1 MIETYVQNIQ
11 KALNGFDPDTLIILG
26 SGLNVV
32 ADKVRD
38 KIIVPYTQIGF
49 PKITVEGHKGEL
61 IAGYLSK
68 RKVLCMNGR
77 YHLYEG
83 HPAPLVKDMMSAY
96 QKIGIKEVIAT
107 NAAGSLRKDMPAGSL
122 MMITDHVN
130 FSGQNPL
137 IGVNNDKEG
146 PRFPDMSNAYDPDL
160 QEKMR
165 QTAKENKIKLFEG
178 TYFFVVGPNFET
190 RAEIKAFRTLGADAV
205 GMSTVPEVITAVY
218 FGMKVLGI
226 SVITNQSADIQNS
239 PLSHEETLMEANMA
253 AVDLQGL
260 ILKYMEKWHVTPR
273 SYTP

>member
-11 KALNGFDPDTLIILG
+11 KALNGFNPDTLIILG

-32 ADKVRD
+32 ADKVTD
-38 KIIVPYTQIGF
+38 QIIVPYTKIGF
-49 PKITVEGHKGEL
+49 PKITVAGHKGEL
-61 IAGYLSK
+61 IAGNLGG

-107 NAAGSLRKDMPAGSL
+107 NAAGSLRQDMPAGSL
-122 MMITDHVN
+122 MLIKDHVN

-137 IGVNNDKEG
+137 IGLNNDQEG
-146 PRFPDMSNAYDPDL
+146 PRFPDMSNAYDRDL
-160 QEKMR
+160 R
-165 QTAKENKIKLFEG
+165 AKIRKIAEENKIKLYEG

-190 RAEIKAFRTLGADAV
+190 KAEIKAFRCLGADAV
-205 GMSTVPEVITAVY
+205 GMSTVPEVIAAVY

-226 SVITNQSADIQNS
+226 SVISNQSADIQDT
-239 PLSHEETLMEANMA
+239 PLSHEETLLEANMA

-260 ILKYMEKWHVTPR
+260 ILKYMEK
-273 SYTP
+273 